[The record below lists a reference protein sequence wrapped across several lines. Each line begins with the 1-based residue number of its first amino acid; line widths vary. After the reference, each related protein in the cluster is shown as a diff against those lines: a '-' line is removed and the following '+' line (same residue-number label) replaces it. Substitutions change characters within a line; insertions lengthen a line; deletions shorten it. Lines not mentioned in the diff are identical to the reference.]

1 MKPNLLLSAVLS
13 ATMFMFSCEGPE
25 GPQGPVGTAG
35 KDGAAGSKGDKG
47 DKGDKGEAGQD
58 GKDGSSA
65 VNSSPWIRLDY
76 KTDGATTIT
85 NQNYT
90 SNGAIYQTYVN
101 LSLKDKTQPLLTK
114 EIVEQGMYLVY
125 IRYKVMMYDQEESS
139 YYLDNRI
146 TGGVNIGV
154 TSYFK
159 IPGREN
165 SRAGDYAYLTFGISE
180 LGENTWNPYLYFS
193 SPSQQVYENNQYV
206 YKSTATDLVDKSNAF
221 YRELLSSNVPE
232 VRLVTVKGS
241 LSGRLKN
248 IDFSDYE
255 AVKEAFNLED

>member
-13 ATMFMFSCEGPE
+13 ATMFMFSCEGPD
-25 GPQGPVGTAG
+25 GPQGPAGTAG

-58 GKDGSSA
+58 GKDGSSS
-65 VNSSPWIRLDY
+65 VQSTPWIKLDF
-76 KTDGATTIT
+76 KTEGATTIS

-90 SNGAIYQTYVN
+90 SNGAIYATYVY
-101 LSLKDKTQPLLTK
+101 LSLKDKSQPLLTK
-114 EIVEQGMYLVY
+114 EIIEQGMSLVY
-125 IRYKVMMYDQEESS
+125 IKYKAMIYDQEESS
-139 YYLDNRI
+139 YYLEDRI
-146 TGGVNIGV
+146 AGGFNTGV
-154 TSYFK
+154 TNYFK

-165 SRAGDYAYLTFGISE
+165 NKAADYASFSFGITE
-180 LGENTWNPYLYFS
+180 MRENAWSPYINFT
-193 SPSQQVYENNQYV
+193 SPNQQMYENNQYV
-206 YKSTATDLVDKSNAF
+206 YKSTAPELMNKSNTF
-221 YRELLSSNVPE
+221 YRELLSSNIPE

-248 IDFSDYE
+248 IDFSDYQ